1 MLVHAPLVGPATWRW
16 VAQALR
22 ERGHDVAVPVL
33 RDDAEADGDRLQR
46 SLIERAAAAVPHDT
60 EVVLVGHSGGGMLLP
75 LIAEDSSAR
84 SVRYVFV
91 DSGLPPA
98 GGALDLAGPAF
109 RASLQL
115 RVEPDGCLP
124 GWHTWWGEGAMDWM
138 VPDAERRTEV
148 VADIPRLALG
158 YFDVQRP
165 LPAGWRSTACGY
177 VLLSEEYRNAAD
189 EAEAEG
195 WPVLEVLG
203 THLEL
208 VNRPTAVADA
218 IVQVGGL
225 TASE

>member
-1 MLVHAPLVGPATWRW
+1 M
-16 VAQALR
+16 
-22 ERGHDVAVPVL
+22 PVL

-46 SLIERAAAAVPHDT
+46 SLIERAAAAVPHDI

-75 LIAEDSSAR
+75 LIAERSSAR

-98 GGALDLAGPAF
+98 EGTLDLAGAEF
-109 RASLQL
+109 RASLQA
-115 RVEPDGCLP
+115 RVEPDGRLP
-124 GWHTWWGEGAMDWM
+124 GWHTWWGDGAMDRM
-138 VPDAERRTEV
+138 VRDARRRTEV
-148 VADIPRLALG
+148 VADIPRLALA

-177 VLLSEEYRNAAD
+177 VLLSEVYRNAAD
-189 EAEAEG
+189 EAKAEG

-208 VNRPTAVADA
+208 VNHPTAVADA
-218 IVQVGGL
+218 IAEVGGM
-225 TASE
+225 TAAD